1 MPPQFNISIDSVKL
15 PSLPQKSIDETIPG
29 TIRSPLI
36 PSSLCATTP
45 LCFTCHL
52 SLARPKDPLYPATHL
67 QLSYNFH
74 DTGEVFIPR
83 SITSE
88 RLIPVEGADQRFEI
102 QIPVEEIS
110 RAKVNHGATTDAQ
123 VAIYAWKGEKMLGKW
138 IVCKIEGLGV
148 EGLKS
153 NDLAML
159 RVETW
164 KKNKEAAALKTLGR
178 PTGMQA

>member
-1 MPPQFNISIDSVKL
+1 MPTQFSISIESVRL
-15 PSLPQKSIDETIPG
+15 PNLPPTSIHDTAPG

-36 PSSLCATTP
+36 PSTLCATTP
-45 LCFTCHL
+45 LCFTCDL
-52 SLARPKDPLYPATHL
+52 PLARPKDPLYPATHL

-88 RLIPVEGADQRFEI
+88 QFVAVGDAGRLFEVQVPVEDV
-102 QIPVEEIS
+102 P

-138 IVCKIEGLGV
+138 DVCKIEGFGI
-148 EGLKS
+148 EGMKS
-153 NDLAML
+153 NGLAIL

-164 KKNKEAAALKTLGR
+164 KKNKEAVALKEAGR
-178 PTGMQA
+178 TNEAHS